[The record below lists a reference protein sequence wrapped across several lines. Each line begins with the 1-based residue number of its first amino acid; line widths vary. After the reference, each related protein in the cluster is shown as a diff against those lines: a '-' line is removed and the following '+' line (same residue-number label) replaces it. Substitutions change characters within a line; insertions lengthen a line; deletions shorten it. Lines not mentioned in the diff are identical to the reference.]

1 MSLTIKLTIFLFFI
15 FLFNSFSTVVATEQ
29 KLLTE
34 QELKLIGFTKYESI
48 NPDSLLY
55 SFKRLGEQ
63 IQIFFIFNN
72 IEKLRYPLR
81 LLDTRFNELVYT
93 VNLQKT
99 GFLTEIISRYNTQ
112 VGRIKRDFKN
122 IDSVDKD
129 KLAQKIKIL
138 EVLRDRYPA
147 NSSYWLN
154 IQQAIDTTRSLL

>member
-1 MSLTIKLTIFLFFI
+1 MLLTIKLIIFLFFI
-15 FLFNSFSTVVATEQ
+15 FLFNSFSNVAAAEQ

-34 QELKLIGFTKYESI
+34 YESI
-48 NPDSLLY
+48 NPDSLFY

-63 IQIFFIFNN
+63 IQIFFTFNN
-72 IEKLRYPLR
+72 NEKLRYPLR

-99 GFLTEIISRYNTQ
+99 GFLTEVISRYNTQ
-112 VGRIKRDFKN
+112 VGKIKRDFKN
-122 IDSVDKD
+122 IDSADQD

-147 NSSYWLN
+147 NSSYWLS

>member
-1 MSLTIKLTIFLFFI
+1 MSFTIKFITFLLIIFL
-15 FLFNSFSTVVATEQ
+15 LNSFSNVKAAEQ

-34 QELKLIGFTKYESI
+34 QELNSIGFSKYESI

-72 IEKLRYPLR
+72 NEKMRYPLK
-81 LLDTRFNELVYT
+81 LLSTRFNELVYT

-99 GFLTEIISRYNTQ
+99 GFLTEIVSRYNTQ
-112 VGRIKRDFKN
+112 IGKIKRDFKN
-122 IDSVDKD
+122 IDSADKD
-129 KLAQKIKIL
+129 KLIQKIKIL

-147 NSSYWLN
+147 NSSYWLS